1 MCQTAG
7 CNYLY
12 CPEEPLSTLRKKC
25 MIGNTKGV
33 GLQRQTEPGIAG
45 DSCKIKRMFDLVFDA
60 QQVLQEFIK
69 KFKSR
74 TLLKSMQMT
83 FVAKQVKH

>member
-1 MCQTAG
+1 
-7 CNYLY
+7 
-12 CPEEPLSTLRKKC
+12 

-45 DSCKIKRMFDLVFDA
+45 DSCKIKRMINLVFDT

-69 KFKSR
+69 KFTSR
-74 TLLKSMQMT
+74 TLLKT
-83 FVAKQVKH
+83 CK